1 VISSG
6 SNFQPE
12 TETIQGYAMANV
24 VVVGAQWGD
33 EGKGKVVDIYT
44 EFADEIVRFQGGNNA
59 GHTLVV
65 GEEKVVLHLIP
76 SGVLHEGK
84 RCVIGNGVVLDP
96 DVFIMEVN
104 RLKGAGRLQDDGTLL
119 LSESLHIIMPYHKA
133 LDIAREAQSGD
144 KKIGTTGRGI
154 GPCYED
160 KIGRRG
166 IRLMDL
172 VDPVVF
178 SRKLR
183 ENLEEKNALLERLGV
198 EPLGYNEVYRTYQD
212 YAQVLKKYMADT
224 ALVLSKE
231 LKAGKKLLFEGAQG
245 TLLDVDHGT
254 YPFVT
259 SSSTCAGG
267 AATGSGVSPREIHEV
282 IGISKAYVTRVGSG
296 PFPTELLEETGE
308 KLRQIGSEFGAT
320 TGRPRRCGWFDAMV
334 IRYAVRINGLT
345 GIALTKL
352 DVLSDFEAIKVCT
365 GYRFEGQE
373 LETLPARLETF
384 ENCEPV
390 YEELPGWK
398 CDITGVRSFEQLP
411 ENAKKY
417 VKRLEELA
425 GCPIVLVSV
434 GPRRDQTMVLKN
446 PFDA

>member
-1 VISSG
+1 
-6 SNFQPE
+6 
-12 TETIQGYAMANV
+12 MANV

-44 EFADEIVRFQGGNNA
+44 EHADDIVRYQGGNNA

-65 GEEKVVLHLIP
+65 GNEKVVLHLIP

-84 RCVIGNGVVLDP
+84 RCIIGNGVVLDP
-96 DVFIMEVN
+96 EVFIKEITKLKESG
-104 RLKGAGRLQDDGTLL
+104 RLKDDSCLL
-119 LSESLHIIMPYHKA
+119 LSESLHIIMPYHKRI
-133 LDIAREAQSGD
+133 DIAREAKSGD

-172 VDPVVF
+172 LDEAVF
-178 SRKLR
+178 ARKLK
-183 ENLEEKNALLERLGV
+183 EFLVEKNFLLEKYLG
-198 EPLGYNEVYRTYQD
+198 EAPCDFEAIFSEYKGYADILRTY
-212 YAQVLKKYMADT
+212 VADT
-224 ALVLSKE
+224 ALVLDKD

-254 YPFVT
+254 YPYVT

-267 AATGSGVSPREIHEV
+267 AATGSGVSPRQIHEI

-296 PFPTELLEETGE
+296 PFPTELLDATGE
-308 KLRQIGSEFGAT
+308 ELRRIGGEFGAT

-334 IRYAVRINGLT
+334 IRYAVRVNGLT

-352 DVLSDFEAIKVCT
+352 DVLSEFDTIKVCT
-365 GYRFEGQE
+365 GYTYNGTAQE
-373 LETLPARLETF
+373 SLPAALEIF
-384 ENCEPV
+384 ENCQPV

-398 CDITGVRSFEQLP
+398 CDITGARSFEELP
-411 ENAKKY
+411 ELARSY
-417 VKRLEELA
+417 VRRLEELA
-425 GCPIVLVSV
+425 GCPIVMVSV
-434 GPRRDQTMVLKN
+434 GPRRDQTITLKN
-446 PFDA
+446 PFA

>member
-1 VISSG
+1 
-6 SNFQPE
+6 
-12 TETIQGYAMANV
+12 MANV

-44 EFADEIVRFQGGNNA
+44 EYADDIVRYQGGNNA

-65 GEEKVVLHLIP
+65 GNEKIVLHLIP
-76 SGVLHEGK
+76 SGILHEGK
-84 RCVIGNGVVLDP
+84 RCIIGNGVVLDP
-96 DVFIMEVN
+96 EVFIKEITK
-104 RLKGAGRLQDDGTLL
+104 LKASGRIKDDSCLL
-119 LSESLHIIMPYHKA
+119 LSEALHVIMPYHKQI
-133 LDIAREAQSGD
+133 DIAREAKSGD

-172 VDPVVF
+172 LNPDVF
-178 SRKLR
+178 ARKLR
-183 ENLEEKNALLERLGV
+183 EALDEKNFILENLLG
-198 EPLGYNEVYRTYQD
+198 EPPCDFDAILKEYQGYAATLCTY
-212 YAQVLKKYMADT
+212 VADT
-224 ALVLSKE
+224 SLILSKDI
-231 LKAGKKLLFEGAQG
+231 KSGKKALFEGAQG

-267 AATGSGVSPREIHEV
+267 ACTGSGASPRDINEI

-296 PFPTELLEETGE
+296 PFPTELLDDTGE
-308 KLRQIGSEFGAT
+308 QLRQTGGEFGAT

-334 IRYAVRINGLT
+334 IRYSVRVNGLT

-352 DVLSDFEAIKVCT
+352 DVLSDFDVIKVCV
-365 GYRFEGQE
+365 GYTYEGK
-373 LETLPARLETF
+373 RLENLPSGLDVF
-384 ENCEPV
+384 EKCQPV

-398 CDITGVRSFEQLP
+398 ADITAARTFEELPANAQSYVR
-411 ENAKKY
+411 
-417 VKRLEELA
+417 RLEELA
-425 GCPIVLVSV
+425 GCQIVLVSV
-434 GPRRDQTMVLKN
+434 GPRRDQTIILRN
-446 PFDA
+446 PFG

>member
-1 VISSG
+1 
-6 SNFQPE
+6 
-12 TETIQGYAMANV
+12 MANV

-44 EFADEIVRFQGGNNA
+44 EYADEIVRYQGGNNA

-65 GEEKVVLHLIP
+65 GDEKVVLHLIP
-76 SGVLHEGK
+76 SGVLHAGK

-96 DVFIMEVN
+96 EVFIMEVN
-104 RLKGAGRLQDDGTLL
+104 RLKAAGRLEDDSTLL

-133 LDIAREAQSGD
+133 IDIAREAKSGD

-172 VDPVVF
+172 IDPVTF

-183 ENLEEKNALLERLGV
+183 ENLDEKNAILEKLGE
-198 EPLGYNEVYRTYQD
+198 EPLGYNEIYRTYQD
-212 YAQVLKKYMADT
+212 FAEILKKYMADT
-224 ALVLSKE
+224 SLVLSKSV
-231 LKAGKKLLFEGAQG
+231 AGGKKLLFEGAQG

-267 AATGSGVSPREIHEV
+267 AATGSGVSPRQIHEV

-296 PFPTELLEETGE
+296 PFPTELLDETGE
-308 KLRQIGSEFGAT
+308 KLRQIGGEFGAT

-352 DVLSDFEAIKVCT
+352 DVLSGFETIKVCT
-365 GYRFEGQE
+365 GYTFEGQQ
-373 LETLPARLETF
+373 LETLPAKLETF
-384 ENCEPV
+384 ENCVPV
-390 YEELPGWK
+390 YEELPGWHT
-398 CDITGVRSFEQLP
+398 DITGVRSFDQLP

-425 GCPIVLVSV
+425 GCPIVMVSV
-434 GPRRDQTMVLKN
+434 GPRRDQTMMLKN
-446 PFDA
+446 PFGE